1 MKVKVN
7 SQTSKV
13 VSVNTQGTTEV
24 VAVGIQGPSG
34 PSGITTAGDVDVS
47 NLENGSVLVYKSS
60 SSMWTAT
67 TTLEQQN
74 LEGGHY

>member
-1 MKVKVN
+1 MKVKVSN
-7 SQTSKV
+7 QTAKV

-24 VAVGIQGPSG
+24 VAVGVQGPAG
-34 PSGITTAGDVDVS
+34 PAYINAASDVDVG

-60 SSMWTAT
+60 SLKWTAT

>member
-7 SQTSKV
+7 PIPQHQV
-13 VSVNTQGTTEV
+13 VS
-24 VAVGIQGPSG
+24 VGIQGPSG

-47 NLENGSVLVYKSS
+47 NLEDGSVLVYKSS

-67 TTLEQQN
+67 TTLEQHN